1 MNVSAPRPQVSVPSS
16 VPSSAQVCKPEA
28 KSAATGSCGPQQAS
42 PFARDSFECA
52 NGKCGPDLS
61 GGQVAAVGA
70 SANTEQT
77 QKLGELLD
85 KVLKGGSPE
94 EVRGSLNKL
103 LEALGFKPQ
112 EAGQAQGSG
121 ACGGGQGGGACGG
134 GQGAGGQGGGAC
146 GGANAAGGDLLSRL
160 MKMLQ
165 ENPELA
171 QQLMENPE
179 LLTQLLQNPQAQ
191 QGTSASPVGELLS
204 GISRFQGSSGL
215 QLAA

>member
-1 MNVSAPRPQVSVPSS
+1 SATARDLSTALQVS
-16 VPSSAQVCKPEA
+16 KPEA
-28 KSAATGSCGPQQAS
+28 KSAATGSSSPQQVS

-61 GGQVAAVGA
+61 GGQVAAVDA
-70 SANTEQT
+70 RANTAQT

-112 EAGQAQGSG
+112 NAGQAQGGG
-121 ACGGGQGGGACGG
+121 ACGGGQGGGACG
-134 GQGAGGQGGGAC
+134 GGQGGGAC

-160 MKMLQ
+160 MKLLQ